1 MDTTT
6 PTPTASTEIR
16 SAKEML
22 KALRA
27 AFPVFAEFKPLA
39 IGIDKQV
46 MAARPEFAKKLLRPA
61 MGFHTRSIPYLKAMQ
76 SASNR
81 FNLDGTPSDAVTDE
95 QRDHAAQ
102 LLREHFRAGAEKR
115 RAEKAAAEAAAAEQE
130 RARKLAALADK
141 FGRK

>member
-1 MDTTT
+1 
-6 PTPTASTEIR
+6 
-16 SAKEML
+16 
-22 KALRA
+22 
-27 AFPVFAEFKPLA
+27 
-39 IGIDKQV
+39 
-46 MAARPEFAKKLLRPA
+46 
-61 MGFHTRSIPYLKAMQ
+61 MQ
-76 SASNR
+76 GASNR